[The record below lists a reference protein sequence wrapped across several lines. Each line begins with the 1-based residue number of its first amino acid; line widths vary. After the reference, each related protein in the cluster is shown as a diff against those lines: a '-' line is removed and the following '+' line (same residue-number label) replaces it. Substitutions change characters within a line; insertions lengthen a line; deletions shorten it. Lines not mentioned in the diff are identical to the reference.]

1 MRSQFSCWFKK
12 DYRQGVCSLGT
23 VIECNCAVWEVH
35 CSLFT
40 VIPPLHLFSSWG
52 GTMTPECHQHTL
64 GLPSPGCQRAG
75 MANSH
80 PHGAPRASHCSSVVN
95 HCFICH
101 MQLQRAG
108 LESLQSEFG
117 IQNSRRSAKA
127 LRCCRSPRAD
137 KTHPDCTLLHPWHC
151 IPACELI
158 NEPRNLLGL
167 ALGVTEW
174 VWVFQTVNP

>member
-12 DYRQGVCSLGT
+12 DYRQGDCSLGT
-23 VIECNCAVWEVH
+23 VIECNCAVWEAH

-52 GTMTPECHQHTL
+52 GTMTPECHQRTL
-64 GLPSPGCQRAG
+64 GLPSPGCQSAG

-80 PHGAPRASHCSSVVN
+80 PHGAPSASHCSSVVN

-101 MQLQRAG
+101 VQLQRAG

-117 IQNSRRSAKA
+117 IRGALPRRCVVVGAPA
-127 LRCCRSPRAD
+127 LIKHILTA
-137 KTHPDCTLLHPWHC
+137 HYC
-151 IPACELI
+151 IPGIAFLH
-158 NEPRNLLGL
+158 
-167 ALGVTEW
+167 VS
-174 VWVFQTVNP
+174 